1 MCIDYPQNQDVNL
14 PSAENVV
21 IHHSLI
27 FNLNKFINLHLI
39 LINMS
44 SFPMFLFPVKIPFP
58 ILQTSLPYIFTILK
72 QHFIFTSQSSPLY
85 VTINTAFSLDSSQ
98 PQIQSS
104 FSLFLSGLTTP
115 LPFPFILSG
124 SFPLDSS
131 PSLFLYQE
139 LSPQRTLT

>member
-1 MCIDYPQNQDVNL
+1 MNL
-14 PSAENVV
+14 PSSENVV

-27 FNLNKFINLHLI
+27 FNLNKFINLHLS
-39 LINMS
+39 LMNLT
-44 SFPMFLFPVKIPFP
+44 SFPMFIFPVKIPFP
-58 ILQTSLPYIFTILK
+58 ISQTSLPYIFTILN
-72 QHFIFTSQSSPLY
+72 QHFNFSSQSSPLY

-115 LPFPFILSG
+115 LPFPFIVSG

-139 LSPQRTLT
+139 VSPLRTLT